1 MSVVLKHRTVTCVS
15 HQTHFSEGRRKE
27 IGREGEKNK
36 GGREGR
42 RGGEILVN
50 FFRMIIT
57 IIILYCFVF

>member
-1 MSVVLKHRTVTCVS
+1 MSVVLKHRTVTRVS

-42 RGGEILVN
+42 RGEILVN